1 MNPVTNCRSAEV
13 KSINSPIKEHEMSF
27 GFVKQSTRTL
37 LSFSLGLLALIFICF
52 KVWYVHAPNVH
63 WGIALSGFSPI
74 DWVNHY
80 NLPQNFV
87 RDFPSGTQAYD
98 KSLFM
103 YVYRLAD
110 SFLGVSAERL
120 ITGVILFEMLF
131 MGVASVLF
139 FRALIPGAVPIAAF
153 VFAVLV
159 VNSGSRSMELAG
171 FGGPFFWG
179 LYYNF
184 ADGMRLIALALVLQ
198 RRFFVA
204 ALLFVLSVATH
215 PIMGVMGGIFA
226 LGCFMSVRQKGDL
239 KKVLT
244 SLAAFLV
251 FAGGWWLYH
260 LQNVD
265 VVSTSIASETWIV
278 FSKAFNYHFYPVAN
292 GLLTFNFERR
302 FLPFLA
308 LLLLALFYVFRIPMP
323 DRTRNGVLTG
333 GGLLLALTLTG
344 LAISYWSDNPGLI
357 RLTLT
362 RASDM
367 LILVS
372 LAVVVAGLL
381 SELEK
386 GRFFQAAL
394 ASGLLLAPLI
404 GPPVPVVYVVLMI
417 VSQLPFWQPKN
428 FTLTDKVVLVL
439 VVAFCVFLFAYY
451 QLGFVHL
458 DYETVYIGH
467 KQLWLMTLYVGIGV
481 FVADLVR
488 PFSANLRQV
497 GVVAVMVLMFSK
509 ALYWGGTV
517 NLGPKDKPLGE
528 AYLSAQLWAKQN
540 TPPTALFLVDPT
552 IYYGWRDFSQ
562 RSSFGNMREWLHT
575 SWLYDPKR
583 SNYDEGLRR
592 AAEFGYSPPDYLN
605 ESPPLKG
612 FDKIDAVVGDRFYSY
627 DAEWFRGLAKKY
639 SLDYMVMKK
648 ERVKNRLPLPV
659 VYENEFFLI
668 HEFPVDDRAASN
680 EAASAQRPRAQ

>member
-1 MNPVTNCRSAEV
+1 M
-13 KSINSPIKEHEMSF
+13 K
-27 GFVKQSTRTL
+27 
-37 LSFSLGLLALIFICF
+37 LGLTGKWMGTFSSTGLGMLALIFVCL
-52 KVWYVHAPNVH
+52 KVWSAQAPNVN

-74 DWVNHY
+74 DWVNHF

-87 RDFPSGTQAYD
+87 RDFPQGSQSYNA
-98 KSLFM
+98 SLFM
-103 YVYRLAD
+103 YVYRLTD
-110 SFLGVSAERL
+110 SIFGISPEKL
-120 ITGVILFEMLF
+120 ISGVILFEMLL

-184 ADGMRLIALALVLQ
+184 ADGMRLIALALVLK

-204 ALLFVLSVATH
+204 ALLFVLSVTTH

-226 LGCFMSVRQKGDL
+226 LGCFVSVRQRGDFNKIL
-239 KKVLT
+239 ISSAV
-244 SLAAFLV
+244 FLL

-265 VVSTSIASETWIV
+265 VASASIPSEVWIA
-278 FSKAFNYHFYPVAN
+278 FSKAFNSHFYPVAN
-292 GLLTFNFERR
+292 GLLTFEFERR

-308 LLLLALFYVFRIPMP
+308 LLLLAIFYVFRIPIP
-323 DRTRNGVLTG
+323 ERIRNGILAG
-333 GGLLLALTLTG
+333 GGLLLVVTLTG
-344 LAISYWSDNPGLI
+344 LAISYWSGSPGLI
-357 RLTLT
+357 RLTLM

-386 GRFFQAAL
+386 GRFFQAAI
-394 ASGLLLAPLI
+394 ASGLLLAPFI
-404 GPPVPVVYVVLMI
+404 GPPVPIIYVVLI
-417 VSQLPFWQPKN
+417 VVSQLPFLRPNN
-428 FTLTDKVVLVL
+428 FTLHDKIALAL
-439 VVAFCVFLFAYY
+439 VVAFSIFLLAYY

-458 DYETVYIGH
+458 DYETIYFGH

-488 PFSANLRQV
+488 PYATVLRQV
-497 GVVAVMVLMFSK
+497 GVAAVMVLLLSK

-517 NLGPKDKPLGE
+517 NLGPRDRPLGE
-528 AYLSAQLWAKQN
+528 AYLNAQLWAKEN
-540 TPPTALFLVDPT
+540 TAPAALFLVDPT

-575 SWLYDPKR
+575 SWLYDSKKK
-583 SNYDEGLRR
+583 NYDEGLRR
-592 AAEFGYSPPDYLN
+592 AAEFGYSPPDHLN

-612 FDKIDAVVGDRFYSY
+612 FDKIDADVGDRFYSY
-627 DAEWFRGLAKKY
+627 DADRFIRIAQKY
-639 SLDYMVMKK
+639 SLNYVVMKK

-659 VYENEFFLI
+659 AYENEFFVI
-668 HEFPVDDRAASN
+668 HQFSVDGRASLMEVPPV
-680 EAASAQRPRAQ
+680 QRPYSQ